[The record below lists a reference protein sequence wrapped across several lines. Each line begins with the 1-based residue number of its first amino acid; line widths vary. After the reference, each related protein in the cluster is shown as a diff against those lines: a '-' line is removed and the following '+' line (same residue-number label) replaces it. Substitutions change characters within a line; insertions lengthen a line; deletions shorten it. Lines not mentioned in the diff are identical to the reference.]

1 MGNIE
6 VEDQVRMRR
15 LTREDRIGEIEVRYT

>member
-6 VEDQVRMRR
+6 VEDQVRMRN